1 MLELKISLNEIKKC
15 SSNYQWQNNQIEV
28 EFNELDNRNLET
40 IQSEDNKDT
49 KKEKE
54 RAATK
59 LMGCTRIR
67 ILRFL
72 EGEERGRK
80 SN

>member
-1 MLELKISLNEIKKC
+1 M
-15 SSNYQWQNNQIEV
+15 
-28 EFNELDNRNLET
+28 ET

-49 KKEKE
+49 KKKEKERAATKKERRKKKEKE

-67 ILRFL
+67 SLRFL